1 MDNIEYKIYKYE
13 QTPVPNPDSNIIGFL
28 ITNTDSGKYNNI
40 EHTLSFS
47 ETANMSE
54 EEVCQLAFTKLK
66 PQIDAIVERLK
77 NSNNQVIGKVFL
89 PSN

>member
-1 MDNIEYKIYKYE
+1 MENIEYKIYKYE

-40 EHTLSFS
+40 ECTL
-47 ETANMSE
+47 T
-54 EEVCQLAFTKLK
+54 L
-66 PQIDAIVERLK
+66 QINSIVERLK
-77 NSNNQVIGKVFL
+77 NSDNQVVGKVFL

>member
-1 MDNIEYKIYKYE
+1 MENIEYKIYKYE

-40 EHTLSFS
+40 ECTLTFS
-47 ETANMSE
+47 ETNNMTE
-54 EEVCQLAFTKLK
+54 EEICQMAFTKLK
-66 PQIDAIVERLK
+66 LQINSIVERLK
-77 NSNNQVIGKVFL
+77 NSDNQVVGKVFL